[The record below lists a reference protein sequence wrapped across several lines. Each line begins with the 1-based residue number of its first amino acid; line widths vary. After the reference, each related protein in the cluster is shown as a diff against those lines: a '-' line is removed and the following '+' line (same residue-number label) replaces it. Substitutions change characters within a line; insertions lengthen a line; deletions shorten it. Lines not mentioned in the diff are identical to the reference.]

1 MLICDGKQDSFL
13 AFKLSVFKALD
24 RKDGKA
30 MAYVFENNTCSLPVN
45 TVRGREKILSNLNIK
60 TGMFLF
66 I

>member
-13 AFKLSVFKALD
+13 ALKLFVFKALD

-45 TVRGREKILSNLNIK
+45 TVRGREKILSN
-60 TGMFLF
+60 
-66 I
+66 